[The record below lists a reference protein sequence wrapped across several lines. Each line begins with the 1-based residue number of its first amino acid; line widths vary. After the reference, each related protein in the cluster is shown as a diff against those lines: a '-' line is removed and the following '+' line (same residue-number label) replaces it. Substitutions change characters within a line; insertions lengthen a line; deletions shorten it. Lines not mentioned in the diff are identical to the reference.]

1 MCGQGYTLKKSDFWD
16 LPRSHQQFPFM
27 VDFGWET
34 KSRLSEI
41 FDLDFHLFLLGED
54 GTVGSIDD
62 WLSEPRYT
70 NQLRLIPYSF
80 KDRSGAVYHYGEVQD
95 LLGELDYRV
104 RIMIDL
110 AKVPD
115 YVYEIVIGAGIYG
128 GRQRKQTFG
137 RVVDA
142 FARFHQDDGESL
154 RFSLA
159 NDPSSKA
166 TNMVFLRFYRQTK
179 RGGILGPWAVK
190 AVGEGSDGG
199 IKGLLQ
205 SFGIEAEEEMV

>member
-1 MCGQGYTLKKSDFWD
+1 
-16 LPRSHQQFPFM
+16 
-27 VDFGWET
+27 
-34 KSRLSEI
+34 
-41 FDLDFHLFLLGED
+41 LGED

-70 NQLRLIPYSF
+70 YTSTNELRLIPYSF
-80 KDRSGAVYHYGEVQD
+80 KHRSGAVYHFGEVQD